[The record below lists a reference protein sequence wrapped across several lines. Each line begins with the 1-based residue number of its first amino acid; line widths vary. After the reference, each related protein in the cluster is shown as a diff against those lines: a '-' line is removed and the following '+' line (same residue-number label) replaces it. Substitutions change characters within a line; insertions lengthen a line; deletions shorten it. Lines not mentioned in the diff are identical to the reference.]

1 MANCFGSLSSSSGAN
16 VVREGV
22 SSWAKLFWHTETH
35 KSQTKGKGPISSFLF
50 KGRQSWYP
58 NDRQGRRSRI
68 GTIALKIF
76 NLYFI
81 YQIISSPRAL
91 SQHAVVLVP
100 TSAFKLR
107 LEASRMG
114 SSIEEPAKQL
124 DPHTMLWCKP
134 SQKNVFYLIW
144 GQSESV
150 VCPNQ
155 IHFLRGMPYCPN
167 KLRSFCQ
174 QLVSSSS
181 FHLELASTL

>member
-68 GTIALKIF
+68 GTIAIKIS
-76 NLYFI
+76 NLYSI
-81 YQIISSPRAL
+81 HQIISSPRAL
-91 SQHAVVLVP
+91 SQHAVVLVQ
-100 TSAFKLR
+100 TSALELG
-107 LEASRMG
+107 LEASRKG

-124 DPHTMLWCKP
+124 DPHTLLWFKP
-134 SQKNVFYLIW
+134 SQKNAFYLIW
-144 GQSESV
+144 GQTEIV

-155 IHFLRGMPYCPN
+155 IHFLRGLP
-167 KLRSFCQ
+167 SQ
-174 QLVSSSS
+174 SS
-181 FHLELASTL
+181 FFLRYESNWDWGRSRHALLPW